1 MKLESEKYCH
11 ECGRSIN
18 AKAEICPLC
27 GVRQPIVSSYESG
40 YGHGASNQWLI
51 TFLLCWFLGVFG
63 VHRFYT
69 GHTGTG
75 ILMLITFGGCGIWWL
90 IDFIMIIVG
99 NFKDSDGNVIRLR

>member
-27 GVRQPIVSSYESG
+27 GVRQPYMASG
-40 YGHGASNQWLI
+40 YHGEQGINNQWLI

-63 VHRFYT
+63 VHRFYA

-99 NFKDSDGNVIRLR
+99 NFRDSDGNYIRLR